1 MRRRALEPVSKAA
14 ASDAVE
20 PGTSAKVPPTLR
32 DPGGI
37 RFWIAIVLTGLCAG
51 LGAALLTVL
60 FDVAQEFAWGAAEP
74 SALLQAAW
82 QASPKRHVGLLLAA
96 GLATSAS
103 QWLLTRLTSGNSVD
117 VTAAI

>member
-1 MRRRALEPVSKAA
+1 METGSETA
-14 ASDAVE
+14 ASDATE
-20 PGTSAKVPPTLR
+20 PAGGAKVPATLR

-103 QWLLTRLTSGNSVD
+103 SALGR
-117 VTAAI
+117 